1 LSYNMR
7 ETNEVSRGLTFLAVG
22 KGGAHVQYNQLRGWL
37 MDTLR
42 CTAQAHFASSVADRK
57 VSLALCPQPVF
68 FSTCLL
74 FLFSEYFRLCFKMVI
89 FSISNAR
96 YTYVHDQKYPSKD
109 VDIHHIVS
117 RRSNAK
123 YLVYATALLVLACA
137 LYLYVLK
144 GKSISFV
151 YYSLLFDIF
160 LVKLLLGKPVK
171 KVLLAESVV
180 IMPAFGVQ
188 LETHYVS
195 GKVIRYFVPIDN
207 ILKPVLIECVTPVTC
222 YWTLSL
228 IIRGE
233 SEMVLVFKNLR
244 PPVKM
249 LVHVWKALCAATDS
263 KEETCTHAE

>member
-1 LSYNMR
+1 
-7 ETNEVSRGLTFLAVG
+7 
-22 KGGAHVQYNQLRGWL
+22 
-37 MDTLR
+37 
-42 CTAQAHFASSVADRK
+42 
-57 VSLALCPQPVF
+57 
-68 FSTCLL
+68 
-74 FLFSEYFRLCFKMVI
+74 MVI

>member
-1 LSYNMR
+1 
-7 ETNEVSRGLTFLAVG
+7 
-22 KGGAHVQYNQLRGWL
+22 
-37 MDTLR
+37 
-42 CTAQAHFASSVADRK
+42 
-57 VSLALCPQPVF
+57 
-68 FSTCLL
+68 
-74 FLFSEYFRLCFKMVI
+74 MVI

-96 YTYVHDQKYPSKD
+96 YTYVHDQKYPSED
-109 VDIHHIVS
+109 VDIHHVVS

-123 YLVYATALLVLACA
+123 YLFVYASALLVLACA

-144 GKSISFV
+144 EKAISLV

-160 LVKLLLGKPVK
+160 LVNLLLGKPVK
-171 KVLLAESVV
+171 KESVV

-195 GKVIRYFVPIDN
+195 GKVIRYFVPIDK

-249 LVHVWKALCAATDS
+249 LAYVWKALCAATDS